1 MKDFWMP
8 ISAIIVVLGLAVAAP
23 AMQNISQILGAVKG
37 ISSTLSDWIFRS
49 STAQMSASG
58 ASDAQQIA
66 NEPKGQTTPHQRS
79 HVLMR
84 WTVVN
89 GGDASLNVKN
99 TEYGSFVKTVLLAH
113 CAAMPAS
120 KIQAT

>member
-23 AMQNISQILGAVKG
+23 AINISQILGAVKG
-37 ISSTLSDWIFRS
+37 ISSTVSDWIFRS
-49 STAQMSASG
+49 PTAQMSASG

-79 HVLMR
+79 RVMR
-84 WTVVN
+84 
-89 GGDASLNVKN
+89 GDRRTGL
-99 TEYGSFVKTVLLAH
+99 YGARD
-113 CAAMPAS
+113 
-120 KIQAT
+120 